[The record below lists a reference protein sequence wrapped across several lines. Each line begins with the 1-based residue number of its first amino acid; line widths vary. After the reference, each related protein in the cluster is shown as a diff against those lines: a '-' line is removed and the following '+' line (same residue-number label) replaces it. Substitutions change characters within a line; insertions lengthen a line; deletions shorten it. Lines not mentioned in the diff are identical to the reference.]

1 MAHGSRARTEKLEE
15 NLRGGEKRRQREEG
29 RWWSSESAGDAGSRE
44 RKCYAGCAGYIRRA
58 VDQSSRVYTLSRC
71 AIIAYRFAL
80 LFTTS
85 SFTNILRPPPRVL
98 ESLSLSLYFSPFV
111 FSWLSV
117 RMITV
122 PIRLGH
128 ASIVASARRVRSR
141 TRARTCHRRCV
152 VDKRG
157 VEFER
162 SREPKNVD
170 NVVDSNGEKI
180 APR

>member
-1 MAHGSRARTEKLEE
+1 MVE
-15 NLRGGEKRRQREEG
+15 QRECRRCRESG
-29 RWWSSESAGDAGSRE
+29 EEVLRWMRWIHTPSRGPIVTCLHSQPLCDHCVSIRSLIHHFVLHEHSPSASAR
-44 RKCYAGCAGYIRRA
+44 
-58 VDQSSRVYTLSRC
+58 
-71 AIIAYRFAL
+71 
-80 LFTTS
+80 
-85 SFTNILRPPPRVL
+85 PRVP
-98 ESLSLSLYFSPFV
+98 LSLSLYFSPFV